1 MNITLELIRKE
12 LLQIFRNPLIVR
24 VIVMAPVLQLIV
36 LVFAA
41 NFEIKN
47 LNIGFIDRDNT
58 SISSSVKNS
67 FVSSGYFKL
76 KNIKKDYSEGLKEFD
91 REDVDIIVEIP
102 DNFEQDFKNGLH
114 PNMFIA
120 VNAINSMKA
129 GVASSYISKT
139 MATYYKSESFLS
151 ASKNSNLQSSPG
163 IDVEYSDWYN
173 PHLDYKSYMLAGVLC
188 AIVTIMGI
196 LLTSLNV
203 VREKEIGTI
212 EQLNVIPIT
221 KSQFIIGKIVPF
233 ALVGLAQFTLGLIVA
248 IIIFNM
254 KIEGSIILLYV
265 MLLVYLL
272 VVLSVGFLI
281 SLFSETQSQAMF
293 VSLFCMF
300 IFILM
305 SGLFTPVE
313 SMPDWAQYI
322 VKLNPL
328 SYMIES
334 MRMIILKGSTFLNV
348 IKDFSVLVCMGV
360 FVNSLIFVF
369 YKKVN

>member
-12 LLQIFRNPLIVR
+12 LLQIFRNPLIVK
-24 VIVMAPVLQLIV
+24 VIVMAPILQLIV

-58 SISSSVKNS
+58 ALSTSLKNS
-67 FVSSGYFKL
+67 FVSSGYFRL
-76 KNIKKDYSEGLKEFD
+76 VGIKKDYSEGLREFD
-91 REDVDIIVEIP
+91 SEDVDIIVEIP
-102 DNFEQDFKNGLH
+102 SSFEKDLKNGLQ

-129 GVASSYISKT
+129 GVASSYISST
-139 MATYYKSESFLS
+139 ITNYYKSEVFLS
-151 ASKNSNLQSSPG
+151 AVKNTNLQSLPT
-163 IDVEYSDWYN
+163 IDIKYSDWYN
-173 PHLDYKSYMLAGVLC
+173 PSLDYKSYMLPGILC
-188 AIVTIMGI
+188 VIVTIMGI

-221 KSQFIIGKIVPF
+221 KSQFIIGKIIPF

-248 IIIFNM
+248 VIVFNLKM
-254 KIEGSIILLYV
+254 EGSLILLYA
-265 MLLVYLL
+265 MLIVYLF
-272 VVLSVGFLI
+272 VVLSIGFLI
-281 SLFSETQSQAMF
+281 SIFSETQSQAMF

-305 SGLFTPVE
+305 SGLFTPIE
-313 SMPDWAQYI
+313 SMPIWAQYI
-322 VKLNPL
+322 VKLNPTA
-328 SYMIES
+328 YMVDA
-334 MRMIILKGSTFLNV
+334 MRMIILKGSTFLNML
-348 IKDFSVLVCMGV
+348 KNFSVLLGMGV
-360 FVNSLIFVF
+360 FVNSMIFIF
-369 YKKVN
+369 YKKVD